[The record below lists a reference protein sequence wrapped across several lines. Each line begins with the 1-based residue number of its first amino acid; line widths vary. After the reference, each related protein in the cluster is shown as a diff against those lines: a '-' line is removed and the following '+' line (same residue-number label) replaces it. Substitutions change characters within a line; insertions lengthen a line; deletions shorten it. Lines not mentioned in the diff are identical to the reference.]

1 MYKYALIK
9 GITIG
14 NKEIKTIMYPDDTAV
29 FVSDTDSISHLL
41 NMLEKFRSISGLQ
54 VNTSKTGALWLG
66 CWKARRDTRPFNF
79 KWPEDP
85 ICPLGV
91 FFSYNTLKADK
102 LNFASHRIK
111 RRVGL

>member
-14 NKEIKTIMYPDDTAV
+14 NKEIKTIMYAVDTTV

-41 NMLEKFRSISGLQ
+41 NMLEKFRSISDLQ
-54 VNTSKTGALWLG
+54 VNTSKTEALWLG
-66 CWKARRDTRPFNF
+66 CWKDRRDTSFKF

-85 ICPLGV
+85 ICALGV
-91 FFSYNTLKADK
+91 FFSYNTVKADK
-102 LNFASHRIK
+102 VNFDDKLRSMK
-111 RRVGL
+111 KY